1 MKPELCDHCGKAT
14 WYAPEASCRA
24 CDWPAS
30 LRAPNVQIAKAEQR
44 ALYRRYEQA
53 RDRAEARGC
62 AELFSKLEQVAARSK
77 AVVTVGSHFAY
88 HFLNSEK
95 EVYSPYG
102 LLVGAMVRAP
112 YSLQADRQR
121 RVVESWLFG
130 QYADQIVYA
139 SLSSDGT
146 GLASYG
152 LVHMTLDERTI
163 AHRASVLEENSV
175 TFARRY
181 LPGSPPPKGY
191 RSTWSDRGRLAAAK
205 LEPKLVS
212 EIEERDLPTLL
223 LNSGER
229 YNDEFLEVHIYG
241 SFNWQAVAAIRVTMP
256 ESSPLTAIEQTLL
269 KALELEAR
277 KKGIDWQNGF

>member
-181 LPGSPPPKGY
+181 LPGSPLPRATDRLGAIADGWPRQSWNRNLCQKSKSETY
-191 RSTWSDRGRLAAAK
+191 RHCCSIPERGTTTSFSRFTSMVASTGKRW
-205 LEPKLVS
+205 
-212 EIEERDLPTLL
+212 LP
-223 LNSGER
+223 SG
-229 YNDEFLEVHIYG
+229 
-241 SFNWQAVAAIRVTMP
+241 
-256 ESSPLTAIEQTLL
+256 
-269 KALELEAR
+269 
-277 KKGIDWQNGF
+277 